1 MSVDDRVPLR
11 VALAWFCAVGAGAL
25 IVETTWMRWLRD
37 LMGATSPA
45 VSVALVSVALGQ
57 LAGALIGGRLA
68 ARARDPAGAFAIML
82 FVAAVSS
89 ALVEPWL
96 DITASFADVVD
107 AHSGAPL
114 LAARLA
120 AALSATLPA
129 STAIGACL
137 PLLIAASSGRASDL
151 GANGSSIYAADL
163 FGAAGGAA
171 LTAFWLPSVLG
182 VRGAYFVGIA
192 AFALVAVSGARRM
205 RHHSRAPARPT
216 SNRASFQW
224 PPLWVSLVSAVSGF
238 GIFAAEVLL
247 HQAFGRVLDQSTFA
261 LGAVLT
267 TTLVSLA
274 IGALAVARLHRR
286 VSPTTLIVASSGASA
301 MAFALFPRAF
311 DAASNGLSLVVSS
324 PGGYVPSALFLCALT
339 AGPALVAAA
348 MVLPALFVATG
359 RDAQGDGRDAGHLA
373 GGIMAANTAGAVVG
387 ALAAPYFLLPRLALW
402 PSFLAI
408 AVAYALVAVV
418 VARHRRYAWAGSIV
432 LAAALL
438 LATPWRTPPLRL
450 APGDE
455 LLHTETSAQGLVA
468 VIARGRERFVQT
480 DNHYVLGGTGDSV
493 HQERQGHL
501 PLLLHP
507 NPKRV
512 AFLGSATGSSA
523 GAALSHDVEEL
534 VTVEIMPGVVEAARE
549 YFGAHNAHV
558 YEAERTVI
566 VHDDVRRF
574 MRRDE
579 PKFDVIVGD
588 LFVPWRAETGA
599 LYTAEQFERTR
610 RRLAPGGIFCQW
622 LPLYQLSADELDSV
636 MATFLDVFPD
646 AEVYRGDF
654 YGRYGIAALCGHAD
668 GTPHATE
675 GVAQRAE
682 QLRERG
688 VEDRWVTHP
697 LGVPALYVGPLAA
710 LHHRLESV
718 PRNTLD
724 QPFVEFSAARN
735 PARHAGAG
743 DWAVAGDAFLDRV
756 AVIRS
761 APERELWASPGEVR
775 ASAGGA
781 ALQSASTHWTL
792 DRSDAAADALTEAAA
807 RLAPELLSEAPPDPT
822 AADVWH
828 VTPAP

>member
-1 MSVDDRVPLR
+1 MRVDDRVPLR
-11 VALAWFCAVGAGAL
+11 VALGWFCAVGAGAL

-37 LMGATSPA
+37 LMGATAPA

-57 LAGALIGGRLA
+57 LLGALLGGRIA
-68 ARARDPAGAFAIML
+68 ARARDPASAFAFMII
-82 FVAAVSS
+82 AAAASS
-89 ALVEPWL
+89 AWVEPWL
-96 DITASFADVVD
+96 NITASFADVVGPL
-107 AHSGAPL
+107 SGPSL
-114 LAARLA
+114 LVARLA
-120 AALSATLPA
+120 AALLATLPA
-129 STAIGACL
+129 STAIGACF
-137 PLLIAASSGRASDL
+137 PILIAASSARASEL

-163 FGAAGGAA
+163 LGAAFGAAV
-171 LTAFWLPSVLG
+171 TAFWLPSMLG
-182 VRGAYFVGIA
+182 VRGAYFVGVGLFVI
-192 AFALVAVSGARRM
+192 VAVFGA
-205 RHHSRAPARPT
+205 ARVR
-216 SNRASFQW
+216 RASKGAALPTAKRVSFHW
-224 PPLWVSLVSAVSGF
+224 PPLWVGLVSATSGF
-238 GIFAAEVLL
+238 GIFAAEILL

-286 VSPTTLIVASSGASA
+286 VDPTTLLIASSGASA

-311 DAASNGLSLVVSS
+311 DAASDGLSLVVSS
-324 PGGYVPSALFLCALT
+324 PGRYVPSAIFLCALT
-339 AGPALVAAA
+339 SGPALVAAA
-348 MVLPALFVATG
+348 MLLPTLFVVAG
-359 RDAQGDGRDAGHLA
+359 RDAVGDGRDAGHLA
-373 GGIMAANTAGAVVG
+373 GGIMAANTGGAVAG
-387 ALAAPYFLLPRLALW
+387 ALAGPYLLLPKLDLW
-402 PSFLAI
+402 PSFLAL
-408 AVAYALVAVV
+408 AVAYALVAMV
-418 VARHRRYAWAGSIV
+418 VARHRRYAWAWSIV
-432 LAAALL
+432 LAAALV
-438 LATPWRTPPLRL
+438 LATPWRTPALRL

-455 LLHTETSAQGLVA
+455 LLHAETSAQGLVA
-468 VIARGRERFVQT
+468 VIGRGGERFVQT
-480 DNHYVLGGTGDSV
+480 DNHYVLGGTPDAI

-549 YFGAHNAHV
+549 FFGDHNAGV
-558 YEAERTVI
+558 YEAARTII

-574 MRRDE
+574 MRRDA

-599 LYTAEQFERTR
+599 LYTVEQFERTR

-622 LPLYQLSADELDSV
+622 LPLYQLSARELDSV

-646 AEVYRGDF
+646 AQVYRGDF

-668 GTPHATE
+668 GTAHATE
-675 GVAQRAE
+675 GVAGRAGA
-682 QLRERG
+682 LRRQG

-710 LHHRLESV
+710 LGHRLEST

-724 QPFVEFSAARN
+724 QPYVEFSAAGN

-743 DWAVAGDAFLDRV
+743 DWAVAGDAFVDRV
-756 AVIRS
+756 ATLRS
-761 APERELWASPGEVR
+761 GSEPKLWASPEEAR

-781 ALQSASTHWTL
+781 ALQAASTHWTL

-807 RLAPELLSEAPPDPT
+807 LLAPELLSEAPPDPT